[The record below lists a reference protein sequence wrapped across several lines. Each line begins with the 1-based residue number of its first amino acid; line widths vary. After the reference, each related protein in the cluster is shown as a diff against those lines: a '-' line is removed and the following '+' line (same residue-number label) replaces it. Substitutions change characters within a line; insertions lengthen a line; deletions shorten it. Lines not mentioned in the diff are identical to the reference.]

1 MPLTTKDFNTLVSDQ
16 VASMQAKLPNLQ
28 FPIGSPNL
36 SLVEANAGV
45 GLWMQAIVLQQLA
58 LCRAGSCTGS
68 DLDSFFLIF
77 KFFRNGAQDSSGQ
90 VTFFRNTTTNQAT
103 VKVGS
108 LVQASASL
116 VQFQVYADTS
126 NPNFNISLNA
136 YVLAPSVASISVPVV
151 ALVAGLNGNVNAGA
165 INQIASSIVG
175 VDSVNN
181 AQPFTNGYA
190 RESDDSYRQRF
201 PDFINSLTSGNLLA
215 YKTAIRNGTPSVF
228 YKIAENVDINGNLQL
243 GFVTIIIDDGSGS
256 PPTSLIDNI
265 FAKVD
270 AVRALSVQIGVY
282 PVVILT
288 ANLAV
293 SVELNPLFDA
303 PTIVQAIKDKV
314 GDYVSSLQIGQKLIA
329 TKIYQLIY
337 EASAGIIEAS
347 GLLING
353 SPSDLTPTFKERVFI
368 GTFSVSVI

>member
-77 KFFRNGAQDSSGQ
+77 GFFRNGAQSASGQ
-90 VTFFRNTTTNQAT
+90 VTFSRNTTTNQAT
-103 VKVGS
+103 VQVGS

-126 NPNFNISLNA
+126 NPNFNISLDA
-136 YVLAPSVASISVPVV
+136 YVLAPTVASISVPVV
-151 ALVAGLNGNVNAGA
+151 ALVSGLSGNVSAGA

-175 VDSVNN
+175 IDSVNN
-181 AQPFTNGYA
+181 SQPFTNGSA
-190 RESDDSYRQRF
+190 SESDDAYRQRF
-201 PDFINSLTSGNLLA
+201 IPFINSRSLGTLLA
-215 YKTAIRNGTPSVF
+215 YQTAITNGTPSVF
-228 YKIAENVDINGNLQL
+228 YKIAENMDINGDVQL
-243 GFVTIIIDDGSGS
+243 GLVTIIIDDGSGS

-265 FAKVD
+265 FSKVD
-270 AVRALSVQIGVY
+270 AVRALAIQIAVY
-282 PVVILT
+282 PVVVLT

-293 SVELNPLFDA
+293 SVELNPLFDE
-303 PTIVQAIKDKV
+303 PTIIQAIKDKV

-337 EASAGIIEAS
+337 EASSGVIEAS

-368 GTFSVSVI
+368 VTFSVSVI